1 MIYLN
6 NYIKYNKLLVL
17 FTFVLIYLYLFV
29 TSIFIPDTSSLLA
42 VYTLI
47 LSIVIVYKS
56 MDNIYMFILFFFFLL
71 YQIPIVL
78 YFCLNIEISSFSD
91 FNDKIMYS
99 ETSRIHSLL
108 IFTLFL
114 GKFILKKNQVKL
126 IVVFPSI
133 PNLFSFYFF
142 LIISILVLVFGQSG
156 QTIFETGAYATGL
169 SDKSTLYEYF
179 IIFFA
184 LANVFSSRRGFQFYL
199 LQFILVLYIYK
210 SLLYGGRI
218 EVLQVLL
225 LNFYILIGDKKLN
238 VSTKSLFFLLILGYY
253 INILFANIRNQPSIL
268 VDFELQKIL
277 TPFSI
282 NENTNLYSSNEGEV
296 FHSSARLI
304 GLINLGY
311 LDILERIYSF
321 FGFVLSIFVPSSFL
335 PSSASLITFMKDEY
349 NAGGGGLISI
359 YFFCWAWYFGPII
372 IGLFIVY
379 FLNKVNYSKNKYL
392 VLYFFMICSTF
403 PRWFAYNPIILFK
416 ICFWI
421 IPLFFIFNKI
431 KISYKPVK

>member
-1 MIYLN
+1 
-6 NYIKYNKLLVL
+6 
-17 FTFVLIYLYLFV
+17 
-29 TSIFIPDTSSLLA
+29 
-42 VYTLI
+42 
-47 LSIVIVYKS
+47 
-56 MDNIYMFILFFFFLL
+56 
-71 YQIPIVL
+71 
-78 YFCLNIEISSFSD
+78 
-91 FNDKIMYS
+91 
-99 ETSRIHSLL
+99 
-108 IFTLFL
+108 
-114 GKFILKKNQVKL
+114 
-126 IVVFPSI
+126 
-133 PNLFSFYFF
+133 
-142 LIISILVLVFGQSG
+142 
-156 QTIFETGAYATGL
+156 
-169 SDKSTLYEYF
+169 
-179 IIFFA
+179 
-184 LANVFSSRRGFQFYL
+184 
-199 LQFILVLYIYK
+199 
-210 SLLYGGRI
+210 
-218 EVLQVLL
+218 
-225 LNFYILIGDKKLN
+225 
-238 VSTKSLFFLLILGYY
+238 LILGYY

-311 LDILERIYSF
+311 LDILDRIYSF

-431 KISYKPVK
+431 KLSYKPVK